1 MFFFFFFFSSR
12 RRHTRCALVTGVQTC
27 ALPISRPSAER
38 ECHPSPEQRLK
49 ATTAPSA
56 SDAVHALNAS
66 SGRAE
71 TIQQR
76 SNPGRAWISY
86 MDQTLLE
93 VRVTKKTLEADDIA
107 SFELKNCDGSSLPHF
122 SAGRSE
128 EHTSELQSLMRI
140 SYAVFCLKKKK
151 HNQTNTTNITHSN
164 Q

>member
-1 MFFFFFFFSSR
+1 MRSSDWSSDVCSSDLCD
-12 RRHTRCALVTGVQTC
+12 HPVA
-27 ALPISRPSAER
+27 RPSAER

-122 SAGRSE
+122 SAGS
-128 EHTSELQSLMRI
+128 HVDVNM
-140 SYAVFCLKKKK
+140 A
-151 HNQTNTTNITHSN
+151 N
-164 Q
+164 